1 MLPGPGTAVVKAA
14 MVIPVTLLVLFACL
28 YGLGFLCGPERRKY
42 AMNFSQQAM
51 SAAGLLV
58 HGPASQPRQLS
69 SGRKRRS

>member
-1 MLPGPGTAVVKAA
+1 MVKAA

-28 YGLGFLCGPERRKY
+28 YGLLGFLCGPERRKY

-51 SAAGLLV
+51 KAAGLLI